1 MTPLADFRL
10 RYRGLTWDQLG
21 ALFGRS
27 GAEAYEDCRMI
38 FTPTS
43 EQQTEIEALIDRGWK
58 TENIRRKTGYSQPL
72 ILEARRIRRERLAA
86 ERQAREAAHRTPR
99 AAPRKRFCD
108 SGIGLMD
115 DGGLIAALVEHPLY
129 EDATAA
135 DIALEDAAWAAGRKV
150 PSLREMRMAA

>member
-72 ILEARRIRRERLAA
+72 ILEARRIRRERLEA
-86 ERQAREAAHRTPR
+86 ERRARRQPPEEVKSSDLLATLQR
-99 AAPRKRFCD
+99 
-108 SGIGLMD
+108 LM
-115 DGGLIAALVEHPLY
+115 EPLS
-129 EDATAA
+129 EV
-135 DIALEDAAWAAGRKV
+135 DIAFEDAAWAADRKV
-150 PSLREMRMAA
+150 PPLREMRRAA

>member
-72 ILEARRIRRERLAA
+72 ILEARRVRRERLEA
-86 ERQAREAAHRTPR
+86 ERRARRQPPEQV
-99 AAPRKRFCD
+99 KV
-108 SGIGLMD
+108 S
-115 DGGLIAALVEHPLY
+115 GGLLATLQRLMEPLS
-129 EDATAA
+129 EV

-150 PSLREMRMAA
+150 PPLREMRRAA

>member
-72 ILEARRIRRERLAA
+72 ILEARRIRRERLEA
-86 ERQAREAAHRTPR
+86 ERRARRQPPEEVKSSDLLATLQR
-99 AAPRKRFCD
+99 
-108 SGIGLMD
+108 LM
-115 DGGLIAALVEHPLY
+115 EPLS
-129 EDATAA
+129 EV
-135 DIALEDAAWAAGRKV
+135 DIAFEDAAWAAGRKV
-150 PSLREMRMAA
+150 PPLREMRRAA

>member
-72 ILEARRIRRERLAA
+72 ILEARRIRRERLEA
-86 ERQAREAAHRTPR
+86 ERRARRQLPEEVKSSDLLATLQR
-99 AAPRKRFCD
+99 
-108 SGIGLMD
+108 LM
-115 DGGLIAALVEHPLY
+115 EPLS
-129 EDATAA
+129 EV

-150 PSLREMRMAA
+150 PPLREMRMAA

>member
-72 ILEARRIRRERLAA
+72 ILEARRIRRERLEA
-86 ERQAREAAHRTPR
+86 ERRARRQPPEEVKSSDLLAVLQH
-99 AAPRKRFCD
+99 
-108 SGIGLMD
+108 M
-115 DGGLIAALVEHPLY
+115 VEPLS
-129 EDATAA
+129 EV
-135 DIALEDAAWAAGRKV
+135 DIAFEDAAWAAGRKV